1 MREICISLAASVSVE
16 ILVEQ
21 GLALEFSYFRG
32 SGFEPVVSL
41 AELVGK
47 SGASVRAVGC
57 HRCVGDEFFSA
68 VLADFA
74 VGSSWC
80 VHSGS
85 IGLHLRFSVSI
96 FVQVCPTLSNLR
108 SSLARWSERR
118 EILYRIRYKCGTNQD
133 RKA

>member
-1 MREICISLAASVSVE
+1 MHQFGSIGECQE

-32 SGFEPVVSL
+32 GGFEPIVSL

-57 HRCVGDEFFSA
+57 HRCVADEFFSA

-74 VGSSWC
+74 VRSSWC

-85 IGLHLRFSVSI
+85 IGLHQRFFGVHLCSRLFNV
-96 FVQVCPTLSNLR
+96 VQP
-108 SSLARWSERR
+108 AEF
-118 EILYRIRYKCGTNQD
+118 IGTVVG
-133 RKA
+133 KT

>member
-1 MREICISLAASVSVE
+1 MHQFGGIGECQE

-32 SGFEPVVSL
+32 GGFEPIVSL

-85 IGLHLRFSVSI
+85 IGLHQRFSVSI
-96 FVQVCPTLSNLR
+96 LFKVVQRCPT
-108 SSLARWSERR
+108 
-118 EILYRIRYKCGTNQD
+118 CGVHWHGG
-133 RKA
+133 RKDMKSCTA